1 MNTVYFIGKT
11 RELVQ
16 KIKTSDS
23 ASKESLQ
30 GEVESLASDISN
42 PTLVCLRELVEV
54 GSAAGLDMTSVESR
68 FIEVDYFE

>member
-1 MNTVYFIGKT
+1 MNTVYFLAKT

-16 KIKTSDS
+16 QIKNSGS
-23 ASKESLQ
+23 HSKESLQ
-30 GEVESLASDISN
+30 GEVESLASDIVN

-54 GSAAGLDMTSVESR
+54 GSAAGLDMSSVESR